1 MSPIELSGW
10 SAASLTMMTFVCRDM
25 VRLRML
31 ALGANAAFVA
41 YGAMAALTPVL
52 VLHLVLA
59 PINLWRLVELRRL
72 PFGGRV
78 PALQDGPAS
87 VEPDGAATASAAGV
101 AGAADHAARGES
113 GATVAASPTL
123 DPRGAVDGS
132 RTGDADPGR
141 DPVATAASPT
151 PRPPPTMPSPQ
162 RPIRAGALPDTGSR
176 SAAPHLAACASALR
190 RRRDGPVDVRRTAPA
205 ARRAVR
211 HAAAALPPTCR

>member
-78 PALQDGPAS
+78 PALQDGPAP

-101 AGAADHAARGES
+101 AGAVDHAAGGES
-113 GATVAASPTL
+113 G
-123 DPRGAVDGS
+123 
-132 RTGDADPGR
+132 TGEAGPGCDA
-141 DPVATAASPT
+141 VATAGSPP
-151 PRPPPTMPSPQ
+151 PRPPSTMPSPR
-162 RPIRAGALPDTGSR
+162 RPLRAGALPDTGSR
-176 SAAPHLAACASALR
+176 SAMPHLAACASALR
-190 RRRDGPVDVRRTAPA
+190 RRRDGPADARGNAPA

-211 HAAAALPPTCR
+211 RAAAALPPTCR